1 MSAVGH
7 RAPRAAAAAAEPAAV
22 RVTRSRRSGLWP
34 ALAVIAVVAVMAY
47 LPYLVLASTTN
58 LLVQFFW
65 LLTMA
70 SMWNLLA
77 GYAGLVSV
85 GQQAFVGLG
94 MYFVLIAAQHGV
106 DPFVAIPLAVLG
118 TAVVGIPVW
127 WLVSRLRSGYFA
139 IATWVVASVC
149 NLIIIRYPSLG
160 GGTGATL
167 PNLPSISDT
176 LLNADIYWVA
186 LAVTVIALGGVYLL
200 LRSRLGLVL
209 TAIRDDE
216 TGARSVG
223 ARVGRT
229 QRLVFI
235 VAAAGCG
242 AAGAF
247 YVINQLGVQPNAA
260 FSVQLSAEMIFITI
274 IGGIG
279 TIEGPIVGT
288 IVFFALQQWLS
299 QDGTWYWIIL
309 GLVAIT
315 VAIWAPRGLWGLV
328 RVRLFPTGYWL
339 WPPGSRPSLLGSG
352 GGPAGTGAGAD
363 RPAAGDAA
371 DGAADPATGSAGPD
385 QVAEIP

>member
-7 RAPRAAAAAAEPAAV
+7 RVPQVAAAAEPAAV

-34 ALAVIAVVAVMAY
+34 ALVVIAAVAVLGY
-47 LPYLVLASTTN
+47 LPYLVLESTTN
-58 LLVQFFW
+58 LMVQFFW

-94 MYFVLIAAQHGV
+94 MYFVLIAAQHNI
-106 DPFVAIPLAVLG
+106 DPFVAIPIATLG
-118 TAVVGIPVW
+118 TAVVGVPVW

-186 LAVTVIALGGVYLL
+186 LGVTVVALGGIYLL

-223 ARVGRT
+223 GRVGRT

-247 YVINQLGVQPNAA
+247 YVINQLGVQPSAA
-260 FSVQLSAEMIFITI
+260 FSVQLSAEMIFITV

-288 IVFFALQQWLS
+288 VVFFALQQWLS

-328 RVRLFPTGYWL
+328 RIRLFPTGYWV
-339 WPPGSRPSLLGSG
+339 WPPGTGPGLLGFSG
-352 GGPAGTGAGAD
+352 RSASAAKGMPAAEGAAGPASGSAAGA
-363 RPAAGDAA
+363 
-371 DGAADPATGSAGPD
+371 AGPD
-385 QVAEIP
+385 RVPEIP